1 MAKGIDTFLNMV
13 DGITKRISR
22 PASLLVIVIMGCI
35 SFEVISRYVFNRPT
49 NWVWP
54 ITRQLFCLFIL
65 IAGVYTMSKNDH
77 IRIEIIYDFFPPWVK
92 QGVRIF
98 TILCMLIFLGVL
110 VWQSAWMGWDAI
122 LARETNPGSFRI
134 LPLYPIKSL
143 IPLFSFLFL
152 LQGLSVFRRCK
163 DNDKKEDSIS

>member
-1 MAKGIDTFLNMV
+1 
-13 DGITKRISR
+13 
-22 PASLLVIVIMGCI
+22 
-35 SFEVISRYVFNRPT
+35 
-49 NWVWP
+49 
-54 ITRQLFCLFIL
+54 
-65 IAGVYTMSKNDH
+65 MSKNDH

-92 QGVRIF
+92 QVVRIF

-134 LPLYPIKSL
+134 LPIYPIKSL

-152 LQGLSVFRRCK
+152 LQGLSMFRRRK
-163 DNDKKEDSIS
+163 DNDQKEDSIS